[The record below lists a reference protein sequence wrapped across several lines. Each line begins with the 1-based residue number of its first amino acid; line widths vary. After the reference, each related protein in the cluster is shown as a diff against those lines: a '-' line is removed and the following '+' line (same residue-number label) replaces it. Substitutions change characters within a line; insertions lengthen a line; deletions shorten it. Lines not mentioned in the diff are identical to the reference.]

1 MSTVHSVRAGHY
13 TWNRNWSRRG
23 FLPKLSMTLFIS
35 SVFWLFTLLR
45 WTLSM
50 QRPDRRVSLIVDL
63 NQFFT
68 LRSVLKYLSTV
79 HDVVGRVSALR
90 IALRIA
96 GNIVV
101 CFTSSIIPREL
112 SSSGLCFCTSY
123 HARASSTRLSML
135 FISLMK
141 RCAWIHLFLFAAF
154 LSDVVRKY
162 GELLSPKR
170 LSRDWIK
177 ESMYGT

>member
-1 MSTVHSVRAGHY
+1 
-13 TWNRNWSRRG
+13 
-23 FLPKLSMTLFIS
+23 MTLFIS

-79 HDVVGRVSALR
+79 HDVAGRVSAMR
-90 IALRIA
+90 IALRTA
-96 GNIVV
+96 GNIVA

-123 HARASSTRLSML
+123 HARASSTRLSMPY
-135 FISLMK
+135 ISLADETM
-141 RCAWIHLFLFAAF
+141 CLNSS
-154 LSDVVRKY
+154 LSVCCISLGCSAKMWKY
-162 GELLSPKR
+162 GVLLSPKR

>member
-1 MSTVHSVRAGHY
+1 
-13 TWNRNWSRRG
+13 
-23 FLPKLSMTLFIS
+23 MTLSIS

-79 HDVVGRVSALR
+79 HDVAGRVSAMR
-90 IALRIA
+90 IALRTA
-96 GNIVV
+96 GNIVI

-123 HARASSTRLSML
+123 HARASSTRLSMPYIFL
-135 FISLMK
+135 TDEAMCLNSSLSVCCISLGCSAKM
-141 RCAWIHLFLFAAF
+141 W
-154 LSDVVRKY
+154 KY
-162 GELLSPKR
+162 GVLLSPKQH
-170 LSRDWIK
+170 SRDW
-177 ESMYGT
+177 MVRR

>member
-1 MSTVHSVRAGHY
+1 
-13 TWNRNWSRRG
+13 
-23 FLPKLSMTLFIS
+23 MTLFIS

-68 LRSVLKYLSTV
+68 QRSVLRYLSTV
-79 HDVVGRVSALR
+79 HDVAGRVSAMR
-90 IALRIA
+90 RALRTA

-101 CFTSSIIPREL
+101 CFTSSIILREL

-123 HARASSTRLSML
+123 HARAYSTRLSMPY
-135 FISLMK
+135 ISLTDETM
-141 RCAWIHLFLFAAF
+141 CLNSS
-154 LSDVVRKY
+154 LSICCISLGCSAK
-162 GELLSPKR
+162 
-170 LSRDWIK
+170 
-177 ESMYGT
+177 M